1 MPKNLVHFGFNYP
14 GFFGLNTQQEDE
26 ALDPRWATTAT
37 NMVFDNN
44 SRLAARKG
52 TKKVNATVVSGS
64 PVIKSMH
71 EYIDGN
77 GNKLI
82 IFAADNKIYKSVG
95 DAVTDISGSIT
106 TPSADNW
113 QFKNFN
119 SWCVGFQTG
128 HNPIVIT
135 SVGGTFADSG
145 GTQYQGA
152 MVESAGGRLWTE
164 TGNTLYYSDLLINN
178 FTGGSAGNFDLA
190 SYWQGGMDE
199 AIAIT
204 EFNGYLVV
212 FGKNNII
219 IYSEAASTATLVEN
233 ISGIGCIA
241 RDSIQQIGNDVI
253 FLSSKGL
260 MALSRVIQEK
270 STPER
275 DVSKNVRDYL
285 LGFVG
290 EPDGASVKSTYNKK
304 EGFYLLSLPTSDIT
318 FHFNVAAAM
327 QDGSFRATTWQSCF
341 SSLLTT
347 QDDTLYFGCPNGFI
361 TQYQGYLDNVSSG
374 GVGGEGYTVE
384 YLGTWNEFNQEVANL
399 EKLPKR
405 ASLQLDGGFGT
416 LITFK
421 WLFDF
426 DESTSLSKTL
436 TLADGA
442 WDEFGVGEYTVAEF
456 GTGVFN
462 RQIRV
467 PMRGSGRVIKTG
479 VLFTTTGSEVG
490 IQRIDVQAK
499 LGKLRL

>member
-52 TKKVNATVVSGS
+52 SKKVNATVVSGS
-64 PVIKSMH
+64 PVIKSMY

-82 IFAADNKIYKSVG
+82 IFAAGNKIYKSVG

-119 SWCVGFQTG
+119 GWCVGFQTG

-275 DVSKNVRDYL
+275 DVSKNVRDY
-285 LGFVG
+285 
-290 EPDGASVKSTYNKK
+290 
-304 EGFYLLSLPTSDIT
+304 
-318 FHFNVAAAM
+318 M
-327 QDGSFRATTWQSCF
+327 
-341 SSLLTT
+341 
-347 QDDTLYFGCPNGFI
+347 
-361 TQYQGYLDNVSSG
+361 
-374 GVGGEGYTVE
+374 
-384 YLGTWNEFNQEVANL
+384 
-399 EKLPKR
+399 
-405 ASLQLDGGFGT
+405 
-416 LITFK
+416 
-421 WLFDF
+421 
-426 DESTSLSKTL
+426 
-436 TLADGA
+436 
-442 WDEFGVGEYTVAEF
+442 
-456 GTGVFN
+456 
-462 RQIRV
+462 
-467 PMRGSGRVIKTG
+467 
-479 VLFTTTGSEVG
+479 
-490 IQRIDVQAK
+490 
-499 LGKLRL
+499 

>member
-1 MPKNLVHFGFNYP
+1 
-14 GFFGLNTQQEDE
+14 
-26 ALDPRWATTAT
+26 
-37 NMVFDNN
+37 MVFDNN

-52 TKKVNATVVSGS
+52 TKQVNSTVVSGS
-64 PVIKSMH
+64 TPVNALH

-77 GNKLI
+77 GNKLV
-82 IFAADNKIYKSVG
+82 IFAAGNKIYKLVG
-95 DAVTDISGSIT
+95 ETQTDISGSIT

-119 SWCVGFQTG
+119 SWCVGFQAG
-128 HNPIVIT
+128 HDPIVIT
-135 SVGGTFADSG
+135 AVGNEFADSG

-199 AIAIT
+199 CVAIT

-219 IYSEAASTATLVEN
+219 VYSDAASTATLVEN

-241 RDSIQQIGNDVI
+241 RDSIQQIGNDVL

-275 DVSKNVRDYL
+275 DVSRNVRDYL

-290 EPDGASVKSTYNKK
+290 PADGPSIKSSYNKK
-304 EGFYLLSLPTSDIT
+304 EGFYLLTLPTSEIT
-318 FHFNVAAAM
+318 FHFNVTSPM
-327 QDGSFRATTWQSCF
+327 QDGSFRVTTWQTSF
-341 SSLLTT
+341 TSMLTT
-347 QDDTLYFGCPNGFI
+347 QDDSLYFGGTDGYI
-361 TQYQGYLDNVSSG
+361 KKYQDYLDDVSSG
-374 GVGGEGYTVE
+374 GTGGVGYTVE
-384 YLGTWNEFNQEVANL
+384 YLGTWNEFNAEVANL

-421 WLFDF
+421 WFFDF
-426 DESTSLSKTL
+426 DESVANSKTL
-436 TLADGA
+436 TLASGT
-442 WDEFGVGEYTVAEF
+442 WDEFGIGEFGVAEF

-462 RQIRV
+462 RQVKV
-467 PMRGSGRVIKTG
+467 PMRGSGRVIKAG

-490 IQRIDVQAK
+490 IQRIDIQAK